1 MKKLYFI
8 ILLAILFSS
17 CNGNWVPIDVDK
29 TLGEQS
35 SNQIENSPEQFKLL
49 EREDCPYAFE
59 RIESIRDQ
67 ILETGEIKYASD
79 FVWDIHIV
87 KDDSVL
93 NAFCLPGGNIYIYTG
108 LIKYLD
114 SEAGLAGV
122 IGHEMAHADL
132 RHSTKQLVQ
141 NLGLSLFIQYVLGVD
156 QSSLINMGANL
167 LSLSFS
173 RSDESDA
180 DMRSVEYLGKTNYDP
195 RGAAF
200 FFEKIEKEQNEHP
213 SLEFINT
220 HPNPDNRVK
229 KIYEKWKDLG
239 GKKGELQKETY
250 KKIIQDLQ

>member
-1 MKKLYFI
+1 
-8 ILLAILFSS
+8 
-17 CNGNWVPIDVDK
+17 
-29 TLGEQS
+29 
-35 SNQIENSPEQFKLL
+35 
-49 EREDCPYAFE
+49 
-59 RIESIRDQ
+59 
-67 ILETGEIKYASD
+67 
-79 FVWDIHIV
+79 
-87 KDDSVL
+87 
-93 NAFCLPGGNIYIYTG
+93 
-108 LIKYLD
+108 
-114 SEAGLAGV
+114 
-122 IGHEMAHADL
+122 
-132 RHSTKQLVQ
+132 
-141 NLGLSLFIQYVLGVD
+141 
-156 QSSLINMGANL
+156 MGANL

-229 KIYEKWKDLG
+229 KIYEKWKELG

>member
-1 MKKLYFI
+1 
-8 ILLAILFSS
+8 
-17 CNGNWVPIDVDK
+17 
-29 TLGEQS
+29 
-35 SNQIENSPEQFKLL
+35 
-49 EREDCPYAFE
+49 
-59 RIESIRDQ
+59 
-67 ILETGEIKYASD
+67 
-79 FVWDIHIV
+79 
-87 KDDSVL
+87 
-93 NAFCLPGGNIYIYTG
+93 
-108 LIKYLD
+108 
-114 SEAGLAGV
+114 
-122 IGHEMAHADL
+122 MAHADL

-180 DMRSVEYLGKTNYDP
+180 DMRSVEYLTKTNYDP

-229 KIYEKWKDLG
+229 KIYEKWKELG
-239 GKKGELQKETY
+239 GKKGELQKEKY